1 MPDLQLAPLLMWLSS
16 GPLPC
21 TLSHPILHRH
31 PVQIF
36 CILLVGYLLE
46 PLLTRVYMVNVIAAV
61 RARLC
66 SVTFA
71 SRLYHLCI
79 VHFWLNPRTCMRCSL

>member
-1 MPDLQLAPLLMWLSS
+1 MRLAPLLMWLSFW
-16 GPLPC
+16 PLPC
-21 TLSHPILHRH
+21 TLSHPILHPHPH

-46 PLLTRVYMVNVIAAV
+46 PLLTRVYMVNIIAAV

-71 SRLYHLCI
+71 VYLWLY
-79 VHFWLNPRTCMRCSL
+79 PRTYTCCMRCSL